1 MSKRSISMR
10 VKDFIRLGIPI
21 DICENV
27 FGVVLP
33 TPGRL
38 KLTDEGKK
46 QFKNLLDSKVHI
58 DPDSNVATLK
68 IRGLSYRKNI
78 ERQSEAVVFFYT
90 AIGWGWNIDYNKWFV
105 KE

>member
-1 MSKRSISMR
+1 MSKRSISMK

-33 TPGRL
+33 APHRL
-38 KLTDEGKK
+38 ELTDEGKK
-46 QFKNLLDSKVHI
+46 QFKNLLNSKIHI
-58 DPDSNVATLK
+58 DPDSNIATLK
-68 IRGLSYRKNI
+68 IKGLSYSKNI
-78 ERQSEAVVFFYT
+78 VRQSEAVTFFDT
-90 AIGWGWNIDYNKWFV
+90 AIGWGLDIDYNKWFV